1 MARSVSDIMSRE
13 LLVVSPDTEAQ
24 VIRDLLQSYAVSSVP
39 VVDEGRHP
47 LGIVTACAVLEGT
60 GTARDRMSRPA
71 ACVDGSTAIEAAAR
85 RLATED
91 AHNLVV
97 VDGAGSAVGIVSA
110 LDVMRA
116 MLGVPAHHPQ
126 AFPHWDEGMQWSWT
140 DDWPLDES
148 QALHAPDAPGVL
160 LLVQEEVGKA
170 DVVVWVEEC
179 ANVRERA
186 AALANGTACIDL
198 ALAGLLAREGM
209 CFRAAAV
216 PDSDDRERA
225 VMRWR
230 ARLES
235 RPPPGAT

>member
-1 MARSVSDIMSRE
+1 LR
-13 LLVVSPDTEAQ
+13 T
-24 VIRDLLQSYAVSSVP
+24 YAISSIP

-47 LGIVTACAVLEGT
+47 LGMVTACAVLDGN
-60 GTARDRMSRPA
+60 GTARERMTRPA
-71 ACVDGSTAIEAAAR
+71 ICVDGSTEIGAVAK

-116 MLGVPAHHPQ
+116 MLGVPAHHPPT
-126 AFPHWDEGMQWSWT
+126 FPHWAEAMQCSWT
-140 DDWPLDES
+140 DDWPLDENH
-148 QALHAPDAPGVL
+148 ALHAPDAPGVL
-160 LLVQEEVGKA
+160 VLVQEEVGKD

-186 AALANGTACIDL
+186 AALANRTPGIDL
-198 ALAGLLAREGM
+198 VLTGLLEREGM

-216 PDSDDRERA
+216 PDSDDRERVA
-225 VMRWR
+225 LRLR
-230 ARLES
+230 TALENRSGSARRTQSAEDAPAL
-235 RPPPGAT
+235 PGDAQWLRR